1 MKLGLI
7 MLVIGFLGTL
17 FMFLPA
23 VEMADA
29 SIYSN
34 PWVLVAGIFFF
45 IIFVFGL
52 SRFLKAIRRTDEER
66 YRRR

>member
-1 MKLGLI
+1 MKLDII

-29 SIYSN
+29 DIYSN
-34 PWVLVAGIFFF
+34 PWVLGAGIVFF
-45 IIFVFGL
+45 IIFLFGL
-52 SRFLKAIRRTDEER
+52 SRLLKAIRRTGEER

>member
-1 MKLGLI
+1 MKLGII

-23 VEMADA
+23 VEFANAD
-29 SIYSN
+29 IYSN
-34 PWVLVAGIFFF
+34 PWVLVIGIVFF

-52 SRFLKAIRRTDEER
+52 YRFRKAMRRAGE
-66 YRRR
+66 

>member
-1 MKLGLI
+1 VKLGII

-29 SIYSN
+29 DIYSN
-34 PWVLVAGIFFF
+34 PWVLVTGIVFF
-45 IIFVFGL
+45 IIFLFGL
-52 SRFLKAIRRTDEER
+52 YRFLKAMRRIGEER

>member
-1 MKLGLI
+1 VKLGII

-23 VEMADA
+23 IEMADTD
-29 SIYSN
+29 IYSN
-34 PWVLVAGIFFF
+34 PWVLVAGIVFF
-45 IIFVFGL
+45 IIFLFGL
-52 SRFLKAIRRTDEER
+52 SRFLKAMRKINEER